1 MNENYHVAIAF
12 DATGAITACKAQVTD
27 EGISDKVNFS
37 CLYDES
43 IYNALRVLKYKVNKI
58 LYRNKYKMGKELVDT
73 VFNDKDLLNQIPG
86 FTACLNSYME
96 LLLPSIGNNS
106 TIYLLELT
114 KDDLI
119 AISTPS
125 FKAQNKHRFYRQL
138 GMCVP
143 DYFVFTM
150 FIINHIIKKFAKEHG
165 YNIVSV
171 KRKAQAARCFFCGKL
186 HIEDLELPIQNLRKY
201 KNLKSV
207 KEANRNKL
215 LIATGEDGSFVQFST
230 VEYASVSCFFD
241 QTEAVQRG
249 FKENLF
255 STMHITINMLR
266 DIFPGVKFDLDGCF
280 KTIYSDDMSDILDI
294 EKADGQNKKIQKY
307 WGSATPCTLNSG
319 STKENFDRI
328 IKELNNKNSQKP
340 TETKKKRISI
350 MDL

>member
-12 DATGAITACKAQVTD
+12 DATGAITACKAQATD
-27 EGISDKVNFS
+27 EGISDKVNFLS
-37 CLYDES
+37 LYGED
-43 IYNALRVLKYKVNKI
+43 IYNAIKSLKYKVNRI
-58 LYRNKYKMGKELVDT
+58 LYKNKYKFGRNLVDI
-73 VFNDKDLLNQIPG
+73 VFHDKDLLEQTTE
-86 FTACLNSYME
+86 FTEHLNSHME
-96 LLLPSIGNNS
+96 LLLSGIGNNS

-150 FIINHIIKKFAKEHG
+150 FIVNHIIKKFAKEHG

-207 KEANRNKL
+207 KEANRKKL
-215 LIATGEDGSFVQFST
+215 IISEKNGISVHIST
-230 VEYASVSCFFD
+230 VEYISLCCYFEQSNKMQDDFR
-241 QTEAVQRG
+241 QHIY
-249 FKENLF
+249 

-266 DIFPGVKFDLDGCF
+266 DIFPDVEFDLTNCF
-280 KTIYSDDMSDILDI
+280 EDNDYSD
-294 EKADGQNKKIQKY
+294 E
-307 WGSATPCTLNSG
+307 TVLNDVKDTVLSV
-319 STKENFDRI
+319 
-328 IKELNNKNSQKP
+328 KELDNLTSSYTDTSINDSEELKKSEK
-340 TETKKKRISI
+340 TKKKKISI